1 MERRNYKS
9 TVEGQWKKQLLPGEV
24 KTESQTWEECYNSVT
39 PEDMWGDATAEQE
52 SALNAK
58 YNAMKEKMVEALA
71 EGETFTFSD
80 SFGYSIGDSFVVL
93 AIRTV

>member
-24 KTESQTWEECYNSVT
+24 KTESQTWEEFYENVT
-39 PEDMWGDATAEQE
+39 PDDMWGDTTAEQE

-58 YNAMKEKMVEALA
+58 YNAIKAKMVEALE
-71 EGETFTFSD
+71 EGETFTFSE
-80 SFGYSIGDSFVVL
+80 SFAYSVGDKFTVL
-93 AIRTV
+93 GIRTA